1 MFCIQSY
8 LISSSRAQILILKF
22 NQQKW
27 FIWEKMK
34 SKTKKYSNPR
44 GVTSILDPNKTYFIR
59 SYIISPSRAQILILK
74 VNQHF
79 GTLKIDLFETWWVPE
94 TKKYSNPRGVTSI
107 LDPDKTYF
115 IRSYIISSS
124 RTQILILQVNQH
136 FGTLENELF
145 EKRCISKTKKT
156 VMLEV
161 LHQ

>member
-1 MFCIQSY
+1 
-8 LISSSRAQILILKF
+8 
-22 NQQKW
+22 
-27 FIWEKMK
+27 MK

-79 GTLKIDLFETWWVPE
+79 GTLKIDLFERRLIPE
-94 TKKYSNPRGVTSI
+94 TKKYINPRGVASI
-107 LDPDKTYF
+107 IDPNKTYF

-124 RTQILILQVNQH
+124 RTQILILKVNQH
-136 FGTLENELF
+136 FGTLGNKLF
-145 EKRCISKTKKT
+145 EKGWISKTEST